1 MGGAH
6 MKAIFFGLTELLQK
20 LCYVIAGI
28 CIVGV
33 TLIIPWGVFT
43 RYVLESASSWPEPLA
58 VLMMIWFTFI
68 GATLCYRENLHISVN
83 VISDLLPPGPQL
95 VLAWIREL
103 LVGATGVFL
112 LYYGASLVKTTWH
125 QVVAEFPTLS
135 VGITYLP
142 IPLGGGIM
150 ALFVIEKLI
159 LGPKQP
165 QDPMLEELAAA
176 AATSER

>member
-1 MGGAH
+1 
-6 MKAIFFGLTELLQK
+6 MKATFFRLAGILHG
-20 LCYVIAGI
+20 LCYAIAGC
-28 CIVGV
+28 CIVGI

-68 GATLCYRENLHISVN
+68 AAALCYRENLHIAVN
-83 VISDLLPPGPQL
+83 ILPNLLPSGAAL

-103 LVGATGVFL
+103 LVGAASVFL
-112 LYYGASLVKTTWH
+112 LYYGTSLVKTTWH

-135 VGITYLP
+135 VGVSYLP

-150 ALFVIEKLI
+150 ALFVVERLI
-159 LGPKQP
+159 RGPHQP
-165 QDPMLEELAAA
+165 RDPLQEEIAHA